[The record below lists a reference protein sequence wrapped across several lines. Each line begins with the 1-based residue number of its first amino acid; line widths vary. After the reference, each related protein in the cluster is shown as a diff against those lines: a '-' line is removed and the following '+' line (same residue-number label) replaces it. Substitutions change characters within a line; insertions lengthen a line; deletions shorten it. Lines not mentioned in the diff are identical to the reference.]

1 MMKTRAT
8 AYLTGAACAVAVLI
22 TCTQGPAHSQS
33 GPTPE
38 ISANSVG
45 ISENHPEVEAGLS
58 CVDCHAVTL
67 DAQTT
72 ATKVWLS
79 GDYLKYS
86 AGEGSMPREDL
97 KKAIVGILG
106 GRKHNRTFVLG
117 TCINN
122 TPLTTTA
129 DFVLDPE
136 TMTLYG
142 MHEKG
147 TTKLFHIRQNPRV
160 SMNWHEEFKSWGK
173 VLCLQVI
180 GRAVLLEGSDPEFDT
195 ALTECIPYEELAE
208 AMKIDPKRARA
219 MVKAGMLMSKIT
231 IETVTVNNSA
241 FEQNGMRK
249 YQRWERPSATATPTT
264 QE

>member
-1 MMKTRAT
+1 MKTTIIARA
-8 AYLTGAACAVAVLI
+8 AVGVCAAAALAAFVP
-22 TCTQGPAHSQS
+22 GPACSQS

-38 ISANSVG
+38 ISANAAG
-45 ISENHPEVEAGLS
+45 ISPDHPEVEAGLS
-58 CVDCHAVTL
+58 CVDCHSVKL

-79 GDYLKYS
+79 GDYLKYA
-86 AGEGSMPREDL
+86 AGEGIMPREDV
-97 KKAIVGILG
+97 KKAIVEILG

-129 DFVLDPE
+129 DFVLDPQ

-147 TTKLFHIRQNPRV
+147 TTKLFHIQQNPRV
-160 SMNWHEEFKSWGK
+160 SMNWHEEFESWGK
-173 VLCLQVI
+173 VLCVQAI
-180 GRAVLLEGSDPEFDT
+180 GRAELLEGSDPEFDRV
-195 ALTECIPYEELAE
+195 LTECIPYEELAA
-208 AMKIDPKRARA
+208 AMKIDTERARA

-231 IETVTVNNSA
+231 IDTVTVNNSA
-241 FEQNGMRK
+241 FEQNGLRK
-249 YQRWERPSATATPTT
+249 YQRWERAAAPAKTTAK
-264 QE
+264 E